1 MGTRWCGFTRRT
13 AADEVQSYA
22 DRPMDDVT
30 KGGESPTAILAA
42 SGVLARKT
50 CQLRQGLLCYGSED
64 ETAVKGRWFIYT
76 SHGSMGEDGPT
87 GGRLSSAPSSPTSAV
102 GSSPPTNN
110 EHYALESPS
119 ARFLKFKFPLQSEAT
134 ILDFEN
140 ADVKNLFSQITAST
154 TTTEDEVPRS
164 PIPHRDSAKS
174 LFSEDLDDDD
184 YHDSPYATRCIDKYD
199 LALTAAK
206 PMLKVN

>member
-1 MGTRWCGFTRRT
+1 MILELFVFFVAMVVIGGGLVAGYRRMSK
-13 AADEVQSYA
+13 ADAGLFQ
-22 DRPMDDVT
+22 P
-30 KGGESPTAILAA
+30 LA
-42 SGVLARKT
+42 G
-50 CQLRQGLLCYGSED
+50 
-64 ETAVKGRWFIYT
+64 
-76 SHGSMGEDGPT
+76 
-87 GGRLSSAPSSPTSAV
+87 GGREPLRRGTTTPDQDLESQPTSYGIQTSPFEVIYDNGRQESLSSGPSSPTSVTANAD
-102 GSSPPTNN
+102 SSVTTNY

-119 ARFLKFKFPLQSEAT
+119 ARFLKFKFPLQSEDT

-140 ADVKNLFSQITAST
+140 ADVKNLFNQITAT
-154 TTTEDEVPRS
+154 AEDEVPRS

-184 YHDSPYATRCIDKYD
+184 YHDSPYATHCIDKYD

>member
-1 MGTRWCGFTRRT
+1 MILELFVFFVAVVVIGSGLIAGYRRMSR
-13 AADEVQSYA
+13 ADAGVFQPLAGGGPLPRAIPQDLESQPTSYGIQTSPFEVIY
-22 DRPMDDVT
+22 DNGRR
-30 KGGESPTAILAA
+30 ES
-42 SGVLARKT
+42 
-50 CQLRQGLLCYGSED
+50 
-64 ETAVKGRWFIYT
+64 
-76 SHGSMGEDGPT
+76 
-87 GGRLSSAPSSPTSAV
+87 LSSAPSSPTSAV